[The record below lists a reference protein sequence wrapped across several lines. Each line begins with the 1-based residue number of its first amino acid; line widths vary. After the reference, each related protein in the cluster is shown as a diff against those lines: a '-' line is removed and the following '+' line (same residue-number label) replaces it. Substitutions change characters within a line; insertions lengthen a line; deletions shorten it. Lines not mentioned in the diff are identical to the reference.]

1 VTTPRDIN
9 QAMTLHSH
17 LTTLARMRL
26 PAAVIQITRETGEL
40 DGYPSIASGA
50 DTGRG
55 GHSEDS
61 VVDRTVQARLA
72 RNKAD
77 SVALGP
83 TAKLDELLDLLVTAN
98 RALDLLVKEC
108 DRHAPGLTRSDID
121 RLRCIGTG
129 NPDGATCTQIATP
142 RPHPNGNGSL
152 IDDGRCLDCGR
163 THDAEERARQEQAA
177 EERRR
182 RAEQA
187 AYMREYRKARR

>member
-1 VTTPRDIN
+1 MTTPRDIN
-9 QAMTLHSH
+9 QAMTLHTH

-26 PAAVIQITRETGEL
+26 PAAIIQITRETGEL
-40 DGYPSIASGA
+40 DGYPTVASGA

-55 GHSEDS
+55 GHTEDS
-61 VVDRTVQARLA
+61 IVDRTVQARLA
-72 RNKAD
+72 RNRTD

-83 TAKLDELLDLLVTAN
+83 TAKLDELMDFIVTAN

-108 DRHAPGLTRSDID
+108 DRHAPGLTRTDVD

-142 RPHPNGNGSL
+142 RPHPNGNSSL
-152 IDDGRCLDCGR
+152 VDDGRCIDCGR
-163 THDAEERARQEQAA
+163 AHDA

-182 RAEQA
+182 RE
-187 AYMREYRKARR
+187 ESNARRIRKHRGVG